1 VRDDPRAMRARILLR
16 QHDEQLQ
23 RHWNKLLAGAT
34 QATDEEDT
42 AAGIMVTHAGRV
54 VGIP

>member
-34 QATDEEDT
+34 RA
-42 AAGIMVTHAGRV
+42 MVTHAGRV